1 MDKQSTY
8 MQMIKLYKEYE
19 LIEKSNDS
27 MKNED
32 NNQEMVMSN
41 EDLINILEYLLVC
54 LYEKWF
60 YLDDEY
66 VFEGFDQCKNYLYKR
81 GLQGLR

>member
-1 MDKQSTY
+1 
-8 MQMIKLYKEYE
+8 
-19 LIEKSNDS
+19 
-27 MKNED
+27 
-32 NNQEMVMSN
+32 MVMSN
-41 EDLINILEYLLVC
+41 EDLINILEYLLVY

-81 GLQGLR
+81 GLQGLVPFYEWIEDELDYELLLPKKKLYRILYRKLND

>member
-1 MDKQSTY
+1 
-8 MQMIKLYKEYE
+8 
-19 LIEKSNDS
+19 
-27 MKNED
+27 
-32 NNQEMVMSN
+32 MSN
-41 EDLINILEYLLVC
+41 EDLINILEYLLVY

-81 GLQGLR
+81 GLQGLVPFYEWIEDELDYELLLPKKKLYRILYRKLND

>member
-1 MDKQSTY
+1 
-8 MQMIKLYKEYE
+8 
-19 LIEKSNDS
+19 
-27 MKNED
+27 
-32 NNQEMVMSN
+32 MSN
-41 EDLINILEYLLVC
+41 EDLINILEYLLVY

-81 GLQGLR
+81 GLQGLVPFYEWIEDELDYELLLPKKKLDKVHIIV